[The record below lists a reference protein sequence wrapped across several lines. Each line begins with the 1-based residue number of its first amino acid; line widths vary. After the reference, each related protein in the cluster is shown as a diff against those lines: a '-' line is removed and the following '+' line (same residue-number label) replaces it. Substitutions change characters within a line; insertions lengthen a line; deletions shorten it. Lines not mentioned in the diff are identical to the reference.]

1 VEGGE
6 AGTEWS
12 ASGMEYGSEANPGTS
27 PTAWGGLWDGKAG
40 MPKIVKK

>member
-27 PTAWGGLWDGKAG
+27 PTAAGWICGLDGAG
-40 MPKIVKK
+40 TPK